1 MSLRRLSLTM
11 TAAASIWVLVT
22 AAAVAATPPAPLPLS
37 GTIGDPSVAPMGAG
51 YVLTATGPSVPRA
64 VSTDGVRWR
73 WTTPALT
80 SLPRWANPKGGD
92 IWAADIVKV
101 NTYWVLY
108 FAAPV
113 SGMAS
118 TSRCIGVA
126 HATSPTGAFIPY
138 GTQPLACP
146 SGATAPPGG
155 TKPVAADQMIDAVGQ
170 TSTPSNVVGAIDPSF
185 FHDPHTGRNWLFYKQ
200 DGLPSAI
207 RLLPLRG
214 DGLRV
219 GGRSTAVLTAAGVIE
234 NPSVIQV
241 GSTDFLFASTGSW
254 AHCTYRTVWF
264 STRNITSWAGPS
276 HDWLTSTSTG
286 LCGPGGLDVIRNG
299 PTFSVYLEAWT
310 CRWKPTPCPSNF
322 AETTAGFHGV
332 RSLYGARIV
341 FQDSRPILAH
351 WLPY

>member
-1 MSLRRLSLTM
+1 MRWLAPT
-11 TAAASIWVLVT
+11 
-22 AAAVAATPPAPLPLS
+22 AVATICVLMATSALAATAPAPLPIS
-37 GTIGDPSVAPMGAG
+37 RTIGDPSVARTSTG

-64 VSTDGVRWR
+64 VSTDGVHWT

-80 SLPRWANPKGGD
+80 TLPRWANPRGGD

-113 SGMAS
+113 SGMTS

-126 HATSPTGAFIPY
+126 LARSPTDPFVPY
-138 GTQPLACP
+138 GTQPLSCP
-146 SGATAPPGG
+146 TQATAPPGG
-155 TKPVAADQMIDAVGQ
+155 TRPVAPDQMIDAVGQ
-170 TSTPSNVVGAIDPSF
+170 TTTPTTMIGAIDPGF
-185 FHDPHTGRNWLFYKQ
+185 FHDPLTGRNWLFYKQ
-200 DGLPSAI
+200 DGVPSAI

-214 DGLRV
+214 DGLRA
-219 GGRSTAVLTAAGVIE
+219 GGHSQPIITSPGVIE

-254 AHCTYRTVWF
+254 AHCSYKTVWF
-264 STRNITSWAGPS
+264 STRNISAWTGPS
-276 HDWLTSTSTG
+276 HDWMTSASTG
-286 LCGPGGLDVIRNG
+286 LCGPGGLDAMRTGSSV
-299 PTFSVYLEAWT
+299 SVYLEGWT
-310 CRWKPTPCPSNF
+310 CRWTPNPCPSNF
-322 AETTAGFHGV
+322 SETVAGFHGN

-341 FQDSRPILAH
+341 FENSQPVIAH